1 MHTELPKSAAET
13 LRVIA
18 PRADGFFTQAKVIV
32 DRKGR
37 CKRTWAFAELHGQH
51 GIDSWLA
58 NFDGTGSLMVNLGLS
73 AVPVD
78 RHFHKEDVTHLPAF
92 FLDLDTGKPG
102 CPDTADI
109 LVEFLQT
116 ALPIPP
122 TLINASGSGG
132 VHVFYA
138 FETPVPVVAG
148 GDVEIIWKALEAH
161 VKRLAAE
168 KHGWTGFD
176 SVTDLA
182 RTVRVPFSKN
192 PKPGSGR
199 CLPLA
204 CTRRY
209 YTLDEIVSV
218 IPEQDIEQVLNTMS
232 RTRSKHRP
240 AGAVAGVHVDAVE
253 SNLGADVNMMLDGF
267 LEAAEEEWIKRI
279 NKKNAKDADQ
289 DEVVPANLRAVHQGC
304 GFIRHCVTSASTL
317 SEPQWHAAVGIWKQ
331 GLYGDDV
338 ARAASGPYPGNTA
351 EETDAKLAAAKA
363 PASCHHIV
371 GLGFKGCEGCYF
383 RDRIDSPIE
392 LGTRTADH
400 VRLLENFIYVKST
413 DEIVE
418 HRVVGRMAFDA
429 PRFNRAHAELT
440 LLGRPSQVFLGDT
453 MATKVRARAYD
464 PGQPPGPFVAE
475 DGQLYLNFYEPP
487 CHGGGDGRPDKF
499 FDHLHYL
506 IPDAQERDV
515 VTKWFASMVQHPE
528 RKLGYSVALIGG
540 QGTGKSYLLEVMKRV
555 LGPSNVNS
563 AQGSNLFSQ
572 FKWHMAGKVLLGV
585 EEVSIKGHGE
595 TYENMKALVTNETD
609 KFEKK
614 GKDPEM
620 LDTPRGV
627 LLLSNDPYALHL
639 PSDDRR
645 FFVVDTAPAQHSG
658 GAAYYTELF
667 DLSPAFVASVY
678 DALKS
683 IDLTGFNFHRPPF
696 ETSAKQRMI
705 SYSRADIDVI
715 VGEWFQDEV
724 GPFAHDIATW
734 DELVSF
740 IRSKCPLEAGL
751 TNKRIRRAL
760 AAVGVTKDPQDRQPR
775 TANGRL
781 RLWFVRNASAYCRLT
796 PAELGDAYSQQTIK
810 TDVQCVRSVANE
822 R

>member
-1 MHTELPKSAAET
+1 MHIELPKSAAET

-18 PRADGFFTQAKVIV
+18 PRADGLFTQAKVIV
-32 DRKGR
+32 NRQGR
-37 CKRTWAFAELHGQH
+37 CKRTWSFTDLHGEL
-51 GIDSWLA
+51 GVDSWVA
-58 NFDGTGSLMVNLGLS
+58 SFDGSGSLVVNLGLT
-73 AVPVD
+73 ATPVD
-78 RHFHKEDVTHLPAF
+78 RHFLKEDITHLPAL
-92 FLDLDTGKPG
+92 FLDLDTGKPN
-102 CPDTADI
+102 CPASADV
-109 LVEFLQT
+109 LVEFLQS
-116 ALPIPP
+116 ALPFPP

-138 FETPVPVVAG
+138 FETPIPVAG
-148 GDVEIIWKALEAH
+148 GDVAIVWKAFEAY

-176 SVTDLA
+176 SISDLA
-182 RTVRVPFSKN
+182 RTFRAPFSQN
-192 PKPGSGR
+192 PKAGAGK
-199 CLPLA
+199 CVPLA
-204 CTRRY
+204 CTHRY
-209 YTLDEIVSV
+209 YTLDQTASA
-218 IPEQDIEQVLNTMS
+218 IPEHDIQQVIDAMQP
-232 RTRSKHRP
+232 RPKAYRSADSTASLRRCN
-240 AGAVAGVHVDAVE
+240 VVLDA
-253 SNLGADVNMMLDGF
+253 F
-267 LEAAEEEWIKRI
+267 LEAAEDEWIKRI
-279 NKKNAKDADQ
+279 NQKKIGKDED
-289 DEVVPANLRAVHQGC
+289 DIIPANLRAVHQGC
-304 GFIRHCVTSASTL
+304 GFMRHCVTSASTL
-317 SEPQWHAAVGIWKQ
+317 SEPQWHAAIGVWKE
-331 GLYGDDV
+331 GLCGEDV
-338 ARAASGPYPGNTA
+338 ARAASAPYPGNTS
-351 EETDAKLAAAKA
+351 EETDAKLTAAKA
-363 PASCHHIV
+363 PAGCDYIA
-371 GLGFKGCEGCYF
+371 GLGFAGCDGCYF
-383 RDRIDSPIE
+383 RDRIVSPID

-400 VRLLENFIYVKST
+400 VRLLEDFIYVKST

-418 HRVVGRMAFDA
+418 HRVTGRMAFDA
-429 PRFNRAHAELT
+429 PRFNRAHAELA
-440 LLGRPSQVFLGDT
+440 LLGPPSQVFLRDT
-453 MATKVRARAYD
+453 LATKVRARAYD
-464 PGQPPGPFVAE
+464 PGQPPGPFVGE

-506 IPDAQERDV
+506 IPDAHERDV
-515 VTKWFASMVQHPE
+515 VAKWFASMVQHPE

-645 FFVVDTAPAQHSG
+645 FFVVDTAPSRHSG

-740 IRSKCPLEAGL
+740 IRSKCPPEAGL

-781 RLWFVRNASAYCRLT
+781 RLWFVRNASAYSRLT
-796 PAELGDAYSQQTIK
+796 AAELGDAYSQQTIK